1 MTDQNPQNRAKRENR
16 KPWEHTI
23 QVGINWMENLDGT
36 RDAVGML
43 ATCTCGKFSFPFE
56 EGIDPTIVLEHTT
69 PHVDSHPMPPV
80 STAALGDD
88 SVVLVMAVPGPDNS
102 PVHMSISVGKD
113 VYDDGEKLAHH
124 LGTIGSPLHFQILE
138 QRSSLHDRMKGM
150 GFHAVPLP
158 SGMGGIERVLE
169 MLRGTGHVID
179 RIDYMEPDGTVR
191 PITIPGL
198 TGLKNEPEQ
207 ETNGDTIGKKP
218 ASWPG
223 FSFGGSQDPGSFLR
237 DYGTFTTDRPIEDQK
252 PVPDYGIEDYDSDDG
267 PWKKPD
273 IKLGDIG
280 PHGDEDRPDFD
291 NPDEYAP

>member
-1 MTDQNPQNRAKRENR
+1 MTDQNPQSRAKRENR

-43 ATCTCGKFSFPFE
+43 ATCTCGNFSFPFE
-56 EGIDPTIVLEHTT
+56 EGIDPTIVLDHTT

-158 SGMGGIERVLE
+158 SGTGGIESVLE

-179 RIDYMEPDGTVR
+179 RIDYMEPDGTIR

-198 TGLKNEPEQ
+198 TGLRNEP
-207 ETNGDTIGKKP
+207 GIRLDDTG
-218 ASWPG
+218 
-223 FSFGGSQDPGSFLR
+223 LR
-237 DYGTFTTDRPIEDQK
+237 
-252 PVPDYGIEDYDSDDG
+252 
-267 PWKKPD
+267 
-273 IKLGDIG
+273 
-280 PHGDEDRPDFD
+280 GDENRHDFD
-291 NPDEYAP
+291 EPDEYAP